1 MVISNS
7 FKREELL
14 SASPLQKLG
23 LADSSKEW
31 LQMLAIA
38 FSCYHAIKSG
48 HRSELSNNDF
58 AEGGHPYQVYDRL
71 FGYAR
76 AFSREI
82 VIVGL

>member
-23 LADSSKEW
+23 LTDNSKEW

-48 HRSELSNNDF
+48 HRSEISNNDY
-58 AEGGHPYQVYDRL
+58 AEGRHPYQVHDRL
-71 FGYAR
+71 FEYAR
-76 AFSREI
+76 TFSRDI
-82 VIVGL
+82 VIDR